1 MSNYRIIYGKNT
13 VTEAIKNSSAI
24 EVYVVSESKST
35 NKNNNKF
42 DNKYSN
48 STYDKSAYDNSA
60 IEKLAQSKK
69 IDIKYISKVEMAKM
83 ANGNHQG
90 VCAKVFEYKY
100 FDVNELVTDKNDSLI
115 IALDGLEDPHNL
127 GAIIRTCEISGCDGV
142 IIPKNRSVHV
152 TNTVAKVSTGATEY
166 VKVSEVTNLRQTLK
180 NLKDKGYWIVG
191 AEATSES
198 VNFWNVDFNMK
209 ICLVIGS
216 EGKGVSRIVREE
228 CDYLVKIP
236 MWGKINSL
244 NASVSAAILIYEIRR
259 QQNIKK

>member
-1 MSNYRIIYGKNT
+1 MSNFRIIYGKNT
-13 VTEAIKNSSAI
+13 VVEAIKNSSVI
-24 EVYVVSESKST
+24 EVYLVKEKNGEVVDKDVECLAQSRKVDI
-35 NKNNNKF
+35 KYMNKF
-42 DNKYSN
+42 D
-48 STYDKSAYDNSA
+48 
-60 IEKLAQSKK
+60 LSK
-69 IDIKYISKVEMAKM
+69 I

-90 VCAKVFEYKY
+90 VAAKQFEYKY
-100 FDVNELVTDKNDSLI
+100 YSVDDLTNNSNNLNNQSLI

-127 GAIIRTCEISGCDGV
+127 GAIIRTCEIAGCDGV

-152 TNTVAKVSTGATEY
+152 TTTVAKVSTGATEY

-180 NLKDKGYWIVG
+180 SLKEKGYWIVG
-191 AEATSES
+191 AEYTSES
-198 VNFWNVDFNMK
+198 VNLWDVDYNMK

-228 CDYLVKIP
+228 CDFLVKIP

-259 QQNIKK
+259 QQNAKK